1 MPTLRRSVSL
11 SSFGSFTSCPSTV
24 IEPPSIGVS
33 ALMQRMKVDLP
44 EPEGPMTQTTSPFIS
59 SSEMPFS
66 TWRLPNDLC
75 TSRQRMIGWSGVQV
89 GEEVMGEVSCQ
100 TAFWLSRSEEG
111 RVGKEGAST
120 CRSRWWPDH
129 EQKKNNRQ

>member
-75 TSRQRMIGWSGVQV
+75 TSRQRMIG
-89 GEEVMGEVSCQ
+89 
-100 TAFWLSRSEEG
+100 RSEEHTSELQSLM
-111 RVGKEGAST
+111 RISYAVF
-120 CRSRWWPDH
+120 CL
-129 EQKKNNRQ
+129 KKKKPITQY